1 MLKQFKVR
9 GLWEFTLVNFMRL
22 QCEMPWQ
29 PPKGHTANRE
39 CHPESMDL
47 GVTKNAKSH
56 VCHIVTSEFVS
67 TRTLTSPDPARL
79 TTRRGLH
86 RQEPNLQKRGRRND
100 AQRGWGEIAPVT

>member
-1 MLKQFKVR
+1 
-9 GLWEFTLVNFMRL
+9 
-22 QCEMPWQ
+22 
-29 PPKGHTANRE
+29 
-39 CHPESMDL
+39 MDL